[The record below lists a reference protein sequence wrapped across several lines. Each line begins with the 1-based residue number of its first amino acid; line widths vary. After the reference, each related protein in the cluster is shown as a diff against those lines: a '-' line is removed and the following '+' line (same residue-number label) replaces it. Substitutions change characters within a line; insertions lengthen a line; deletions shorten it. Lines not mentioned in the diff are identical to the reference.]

1 MAHTYDPVKHQ
12 VKETAKS
19 DLKANI
25 LTSKTKAQLNTYIN
39 ENWTNIDSSR
49 TTFKKLVELIYDMI
63 RRNGWE

>member
-1 MAHTYDPVKHQ
+1 MAHTYDPVEYQ

-25 LTSKTKAQLNTYIN
+25 LTSKTKAQLNAYIDA
-39 ENWTNIDSSR
+39 NWSNILSSKA
-49 TTFKKLVELIYDMI
+49 TFKKLVELIYDMI